1 MIKKTQAF
9 QSLNSET
16 HHNMSAVVNKSA
28 STQKQIMK
36 QEGYIPVDE
45 FQALV
50 KELYM
55 SSMVADHDVPARHTV
70 LHTNLQIE

>member
-1 MIKKTQAF
+1 
-9 QSLNSET
+9 
-16 HHNMSAVVNKSA
+16 
-28 STQKQIMK
+28 MK

-55 SSMVADHDVPARHTV
+55 SGMVADHDVPARHTIQ
-70 LHTNLQIE
+70 HTNLQIEKSSSHHWQSFWLGVSITAG